1 MQEATTV
8 LASATE
14 MSDRLTLGLD
24 LGDRTTHFALLDGG
38 VVSERGVTATT
49 RGGLTERFATL
60 PPCLVVLEVSTH
72 SPWVSALFE
81 RWGHTVIVANAREV
95 HYITRS
101 TRKSDRMDAE
111 ALARLA
117 RVDSE
122 LLHPVQHR
130 GEGVQRDRAVLRARD
145 ALVRARTLLINN
157 ARGLTKTAG
166 SRLPQC
172 SADAFHR
179 RIPEAVPP
187 ELLPALGPL
196 LEAVGALTERIREY
210 DRQVQAMLARY
221 EETRLLLQP
230 RGVGPLTALTYVLT
244 IEDPGRF
251 SRSRMVGAYVGLVP
265 GRRQSGDRDPQLH
278 ITRAGDRMLRRLL
291 VECAQYM
298 LGTFGEDSNL
308 RRWGLRLAGEGSRGR
323 KRRAVIAVAR
333 KLAAL
338 LHHLWVNGAVYEPLY
353 QAA

>member
-1 MQEATTV
+1 
-8 LASATE
+8 
-14 MSDRLTLGLD
+14 
-24 LGDRTTHFALLDGG
+24 
-38 VVSERGVTATT
+38 
-49 RGGLTERFATL
+49 
-60 PPCLVVLEVSTH
+60 
-72 SPWVSALFE
+72 
-81 RWGHTVIVANAREV
+81 VIVANAREV

-117 RVDSE
+117 RVDSD

-157 ARGLTKTAG
+157 VRGLTKTAG
-166 SRLPQC
+166 SRLPEC

-291 VECAQYM
+291 VECARS
-298 LGTFGEDSNL
+298 TCSAPSA
-308 RRWGLRLAGEGSRGR
+308 RTRTSVAGGYASPA
-323 KRRAVIAVAR
+323 RAHADAN
-333 KLAAL
+333 AA
-338 LHHLWVNGAVYEPLY
+338 
-353 QAA
+353 Q

>member
-1 MQEATTV
+1 MREATT
-8 LASATE
+8 LFASPTE
-14 MSDRLTLGLD
+14 VTNRLTLGLD
-24 LGDRTTHFALLDGG
+24 LGDRTTHYALFDGG
-38 VVSERGVTATT
+38 AVTERGSMPTT

-60 PPCLVVLEVSTH
+60 PPSLVALEVSTH

-95 HYITRS
+95 QYISRS
-101 TRKSDRMDAE
+101 TRKSDRVDAE

-117 RVDSE
+117 RVDPE
-122 LLHPVQHR
+122 LLHPVRHR
-130 GEGVQRDRAVLRARD
+130 GEEVQQDRAVLRARD

-157 ARGLTKTAG
+157 ARGLAKTAG
-166 SRLPQC
+166 ARLPQC
-172 SADAFHR
+172 SADSFHR
-179 RIPEAVPP
+179 RVPEAVPP
-187 ELLPALGPL
+187 ELRPALTPL
-196 LEAVGALTERIREY
+196 VEAVGALTEHIRDY
-210 DRQVQAMLARY
+210 DRQVQAMLSRY
-221 EETRLLLQP
+221 EETRLLQQP

-265 GRRQSGDRDPQLH
+265 SRRQSGDRDPQLH
-278 ITRAGDRMLRRLL
+278 ISRAGDRMLRRLL

-298 LGTFGEDSNL
+298 LGAFGEDSDL
-308 RRWGLRLAGEGSRGR
+308 RRWGLRLAGEGSRAR

-338 LHHLWVNGAVYEPLY
+338 LHYLWVNGAIYEPLH